1 MRISTEISSAAILV
15 GEERAIE
22 AYAKA
27 GFDCYDLSMFAMAK
41 WSNKEGRY
49 LMEDHP
55 FHGPDYLAYVRRLRR
70 VADSFG
76 ITCNQSHA
84 PYPSHVEQVN
94 SYFERALECTAE
106 AGGKICIIHPMCFA
120 TVEEN
125 AEFYGKL
132 LPVAK
137 SYGVR
142 IATENMWNWDKEEDH
157 AIPCACSTAEN
168 FVTHVDAVND
178 PYLVACLDIGHA
190 EMKGLGTSAVEMI
203 HALGKER
210 LRALHI
216 HDNDKW
222 HDSHRLPF
230 TMDIDFAPIVKALKD
245 IDYQGDFTLEVD
257 HLMKE
262 YGADR
267 IDEGARAMAESV
279 RRLVQ
284 MFDSAL

>member
-1 MRISTEISSAAILV
+1 MRISTEISSAAQIV

-27 GFDCYDLSMFAMAK
+27 GFDCYDLSMFAMAR
-41 WSNKEGRY
+41 WSSKEGRY

-55 FHGPDYLAYVRRLRR
+55 LHGADYLKFVRNLRR
-70 VADSFG
+70 VADDCG
-76 ITCNQSHA
+76 ITCNQAHA

-94 SYFERALECTAE
+94 SYLERALECTAE

-120 TVEEN
+120 TLEEN

-157 AIPCACSTAEN
+157 AIPCACSTTEN
-168 FVTHVDAVND
+168 FVAHVDAVND
-178 PYLVACLDIGHA
+178 PDLVACLDIGHA
-190 EMKGLGTSAVEMI
+190 EMRGLGTNAVEMI
-203 HALGKER
+203 YALGKDR
-210 LRALHI
+210 LQALHI

-230 TMDIDFAPIVKALKD
+230 TMDIDYAPIVKALKD

-267 IDEGARAMAESV
+267 IDEGARAMAEGV
-279 RRLVQ
+279 RRLVE
-284 MFDSAL
+284 MFDSAS

>member
-1 MRISTEISSAAILV
+1 M
-15 GEERAIE
+15 
-22 AYAKA
+22 
-27 GFDCYDLSMFAMAK
+27 
-41 WSNKEGRY
+41 
-49 LMEDHP
+49 
-55 FHGPDYLAYVRRLRR
+55 
-70 VADSFG
+70 
-76 ITCNQSHA
+76 
-84 PYPSHVEQVN
+84 
-94 SYFERALECTAE
+94 
-106 AGGKICIIHPMCFA
+106 
-120 TVEEN
+120 
-125 AEFYGKL
+125 
-132 LPVAK
+132 
-137 SYGVR
+137 
-142 IATENMWNWDKEEDH
+142 
-157 AIPCACSTAEN
+157 
-168 FVTHVDAVND
+168 ND

-190 EMKGLGTSAVEMI
+190 EMKGLGTNAVEMI

-267 IDEGARAMAESV
+267 IDEGARAMAEGV
-279 RRLVQ
+279 RRLVE

>member
-1 MRISTEISSAAILV
+1 MRISTEISSTAVLV

-22 AYAKA
+22 ILAKA
-27 GFDCYDLSMFAMAK
+27 GFDCYDLSLFAMAK
-41 WSNKEGRY
+41 WNSKEERY
-49 LMEDHP
+49 LFEDHP
-55 FHGPDYLAYVRRLRR
+55 YHGPDYLKFVRRLRK
-70 VADSFG
+70 VADDCG

-84 PYPSHVEQVN
+84 PFPSHNEKVS

-106 AGGKICIIHPMCFA
+106 AGGKICIIHPQCFA

-132 LPVAK
+132 LPIAK

-157 AIPCACSTAEN
+157 AIPCACSTAES
-168 FVTHVDAVND
+168 FVAHVDAVND
-178 PYLVACLDIGHA
+178 PDLVACLDIGHA
-190 EMKGLGTSAVEMI
+190 EMRGLGTSSVEMI
-203 HALGKER
+203 RALGKDR
-210 LRALHI
+210 LQALHI

-245 IDYQGDFTLEVD
+245 IGYQGDFTLEVD
-257 HLMKE
+257 HHMKS
-262 YGADR
+262 YGVDR
-267 IDEGARAMAESV
+267 IDEGARTLAESV
-279 RRLVQ
+279 RKLVK
-284 MFDSAL
+284 MYEEA

>member
-1 MRISTEISSAAILV
+1 MRISTEISSTALLV

-22 AYAKA
+22 VLAKA
-27 GFDCYDLSMFAMAK
+27 GFDCYDLSMFVMARWK
-41 WSNKEGRY
+41 SKSECY
-49 LMEDHP
+49 DCEDHP
-55 FHGPDYLAYVRRLRR
+55 FHGPDYLKFVRRLRK
-70 VADSFG
+70 VADDCG

-84 PYPSHVEQVN
+84 PFPSHNEKIAC
-94 SYFERALECTAE
+94 YFERALECTAE
-106 AGGKICIIHPMCFA
+106 AGGKICIIHPQCFA

-132 LPVAK
+132 LPLAK

-157 AIPCACSTAEN
+157 AIPCACSTAES
-168 FVTHVDAVND
+168 FVAHVDAVND

-190 EMKGLGTSAVEMI
+190 EMRGLGTDCVEMI

-210 LRALHI
+210 LQALHI

-230 TMDIDFAPIVKALKD
+230 TMDIDFKPIVKALKD

-257 HLMKE
+257 HHMKA
-262 YGADR
+262 YGVER
-267 IDEGARAMAESV
+267 IDEGARALAESV
-279 RRLVQ
+279 RKLVR
-284 MFDSAL
+284 MYEEA